1 MDDLQGKNIN
11 QDDLAHLISQGVL
24 KPQEEQKQSDKSN
37 QEQAE
42 LEVELANRNISLL
55 SYVYEEYLNHDNFGD
70 IFTIH
75 FISFKPMKNLE
86 SLNNVPNKIFFKFSF
101 WDFEEFITAPAIIT
115 KPSELKASYLS
126 TPPSF
131 FIYKEKNKEQN
142 MQLNEEMKISITYDP
157 SIENYIEYKSFLNY
171 LLLRNL
177 FIQVFDYEKQMPYG
191 YMIIPLKNFVRH
203 KKKSVLKNFSVNV
216 YDNTT
221 YEKKGEIEVAL
232 KSDEIKTIKD
242 FNMEEQNEK
251 FNVFYSQNQF
261 INIRGNDLKQP
272 FNSTL
277 NKNIKTRSKRK
288 KVVSVPQMNFNQLT
302 QIEKDLYA
310 EKILE
315 FKTKNNLGESLPENN
330 NGIFLP
336 KTFNNKP
343 GGFFLDQNLEKRV
356 RVMRFLDT
364 HTDDGK
370 NLIIKKN
377 INNADSSYISQN
389 LLKNNVKRLQDEQNF
404 YDTLNYTN
412 YIKNINKNSLV
423 EKTIAENNKNILTI
437 ALIQGE
443 PHYFNFILTNEASHQ
458 ELYHIVIS
466 KNIDEKEKDYNDNKH
481 PYYESN
487 IGDKNENSMDF
498 KDNIV
503 RLVTDPKE
511 YEYITKLKGLK
522 IPKGH
527 DYSCVSK
534 DGHVIV
540 EPHQSIPLLFKCI
553 SFKNV
558 QGYNDNVQSKYNIFM
573 YNENNIPQYFLNINI
588 IKVFPIIDFNFYF
601 NIEEKKLSQI
611 KFINP
616 FKYDLMKTQNLL
628 STHHFLNSLDK
639 NSDINLKLDPLNND
653 FYFNFNNLTNLAD
666 NQTNLNSEEA
676 RNLYKTS
683 KVDLSSNSRKRLLF
697 LYKDIYRAQLL
708 TTFNFLINAY
718 ECINICTDL
727 GVKKSFRLFLPEIDN
742 PRTIK
747 LYSSKENIV
756 FFQGKYKE
764 NIMMIPNM
772 RYEVE
777 YFVYSKIKENNEI
790 LINCIDLSNK
800 EILKTWL
807 IKTAVNQPKIS
818 QVIKVNCLVGNS
830 TQVKFSFTSPLN
842 TWSVLYFESSNRSMV
857 ELPVEQLSFNS
868 EENKIIT
875 INICKSLIAGRGT
888 AYVFIS
894 DSDNLFNQ
902 IIQVDIIYY

>member
-24 KPQEEQKQSDKSN
+24 KAPEEQKQSDKST

-42 LEVELANRNISLL
+42 LEVELANKNISLL
-55 SYVYEEYLNHDNFGD
+55 SYVYEEYLSHDNFGD
-70 IFTIH
+70 IFTIN
-75 FISFKPMKNLE
+75 FISFKPMKNLD
-86 SLNNVPNKIFFKFSF
+86 SLSNVPNKIFFKFSF
-101 WDFEEFITAPAIIT
+101 WDFEEFITAPAVIT

-126 TPPSF
+126 TPPAF
-131 FIYKEKNKEQN
+131 FIFKEKTKEQN

-157 SIENYIEYKSFLNY
+157 SIENYIEYKTFLNY

-177 FIQVFDYEKQMPYG
+177 FIQIFDYEKQMPYG
-191 YMIIPLKNFVRH
+191 YMQIPLKNFVRY
-203 KKKSVLKNFSVNV
+203 KKKSVLKNFSVNI
-216 YDNTT
+216 YDNCT
-221 YEKKGEIEVAL
+221 YEKKGEIELAL

-242 FNMEEQNEK
+242 FNLEEQNEK
-251 FNVFYSQNQF
+251 FNAFYSKNQF
-261 INIRGNDLKQP
+261 INSKGNDLKQT
-272 FNSTL
+272 FNNTL
-277 NKNIKTRSKRK
+277 NKNIKIRAKRK
-288 KVVSVPQMNFNQLT
+288 KLVNVPPMNFNQLT

-315 FKTKNNLGESLPENN
+315 FKSKNNLGDSLTENN
-330 NGIFLP
+330 KGSFLQ
-336 KTFNNKP
+336 KTLNNKP
-343 GGFFLDQNLEKRV
+343 AGFFLDQNLEKRI

-370 NLIIKKN
+370 NLITKKN
-377 INNADSSYISQN
+377 INNADSSYINQT
-389 LLKNNVKRLQDEQNF
+389 LLKNSIKRQQDEQNF

-412 YIKNINKNSLV
+412 YIKNINKDSII

-443 PHYFNFILTNEASHQ
+443 PHYFNFILTNQTNHQ

-466 KNIDEKEKDYNDNKH
+466 QNIEEKEKDYNDNKH
-481 PYYESN
+481 PYYEPN
-487 IGDKNENSMDF
+487 IVDKNENSINF

-511 YEYITKLKGLK
+511 YEYITILKGLK
-522 IPKGH
+522 IPNDH

-601 NIEEKKLSQI
+601 NVEEKKLSQI

-616 FKYDLMKTQNLL
+616 FKYDLNKTQNLL
-628 STHHFLNSLDK
+628 NTHHFLNSIDK

-666 NQTNLNSEEA
+666 NQINLNSEEA
-676 RNLYKTS
+676 KNLYQS
-683 KVDLSSNSRKRLLF
+683 NNVDLSLNSKKRLLF

-718 ECINICTDL
+718 ECINICIDL

-742 PRTIK
+742 PRTVK
-747 LYSSKENIV
+747 LYSSNENIV
-756 FFQGKYKE
+756 YFKGKYKE

-777 YFVYSKIKENNEI
+777 YFVYSKKIENNDI

-800 EILKTWL
+800 EIIKTWL

-818 QVIKVNCLVGNS
+818 QVIKVNCLIGNS

-857 ELPVEQLSFNS
+857 ELPVEQVPFNS

-902 IIQVDIIYY
+902 IIQVDVIYY